1 MNTRVVMVY
10 RRFERL
16 WHWTQM
22 ACIMVLLFS
31 GFAIRGLH
39 RLIDFQTAVT
49 WHTGAAL
56 LLLAIWLF
64 AVFWLFTTGEW
75 RHYLPTTQGLGK
87 VIRYYAFGIFQGERH
102 PYHKAL
108 LRKHNP
114 LQAMT
119 YGVLKLILFPAI
131 WSSGITYLLYGFWQ
145 ERVLGQGWLEWV
157 ASVHVA
163 AAYAI
168 LIFIIIHVYLLTTG
182 HSFRDHVK
190 PMITGWDEV
199 DLSPEEEAY
208 LLRDEPGRIR

>member
-22 ACIMVLLFS
+22 ACIMMLLFS

-87 VIRYYAFGIFQGERH
+87 VIRYYAYGIFQGERH

-114 LQAMT
+114 LQAMA

-131 WSSGITYLLYGFWQ
+131 WISGITYLLYGFWQ
-145 ERVLGQGWLEWV
+145 ERVLG
-157 ASVHVA
+157 
-163 AAYAI
+163 
-168 LIFIIIHVYLLTTG
+168 
-182 HSFRDHVK
+182 
-190 PMITGWDEV
+190 
-199 DLSPEEEAY
+199 
-208 LLRDEPGRIR
+208 